1 MKVLFA
7 LSNENIIN
15 SIITRYQQKF
25 KEVISSKNVY
35 YFNAIIK
42 ELQRDNSY
50 DSIIISEDLE
60 PISNRNYEAIDSFLI
75 EKLDSISDE
84 SYKNN
89 GEDIPII
96 FICSDRRDKGDK
108 LLPRLFSMGIYNAL
122 IGNDRVIDNVCNL
135 INKPRNKKDAKK
147 YYQID
152 NDNVVY
158 QPESD
163 GSIDEAQVQS
173 ILSYYK
179 KIGNNKKECVKTFEK
194 ISEQYD
200 NTQLR
205 LIINYLPIEVKAIL
219 EENSPIYQRL
229 MQNGTVLS
237 NGKYSQY
244 SDPNKKD
251 NKIEIYEKSL
261 EKPKLNGPIIIPHTI
276 NSNGIKQVSQAE
288 PQNNNAR
295 NINNINNNRYQNNN
309 MTNAPRNNM
318 NLNTNMNMNSWS
330 RNPNQNRMQNG
341 FQNSMQQGNMQQ
353 NGIMPPFA
361 QNNGAYNNF
370 SNNNR
375 KSYSSMNPIKPY
387 NPYEQQSQNQLNQLN
402 QGGFDSN
409 KIQIQNNNNN
419 NNNTSN
425 NNSSDDDNIDNK
437 ITSNNGASDIEINQD
452 NKLMNNAEKNEIS
465 ETTNNVTEPIIKKR
479 GRPRTRPVEVP
490 SDVTIPKKKRG
501 RPKKEVA
508 NSEIESTTNQETNQ
522 ELNQNIIQPEEI
534 KQVENKEINQPA
546 INRETNNL
554 NHIESNDTNQ
564 KVNQVE
570 NLNNSIN
577 NNNNSNNNINKF
589 SNINNNNFNSNNFNS
604 FNNRINISNNNN
616 FKNVPNNNINN
627 NKPIDLF
634 TLGID
639 TPENVKE
646 NNNNFANGFNSNS
659 IYSNNGNFNINSSS
673 NSTNLNSNS
682 NFLTNTNVNSN
693 IENSYNN
700 NFSIAGKG
708 KLVTFVG
715 TTKNGTSFVVNNI
728 AKLLSDEN
736 IKVAIVDLS
745 KNKDSYYLF
754 TDNDPNKTNK
764 ANLGIE
770 NLSKGINEGLD
781 VNNYL
786 TLFTSL
792 PGKIFENSLNIS
804 NILSTLKQNYDIALF
819 DCDFETNK
827 SFFEKSDEIYLIQ
840 SMNAFTIQPLTEFLY
855 NLQSSNVNFE
865 NKLQI
870 VINKYINL
878 KKLDIKTIIGGMS
891 KYNSPSMTMQKDLF
905 NAQNAKYTTI
915 PFDIQTYSA
924 YLEVIAFCKLSL
936 NNYSREVIESLTE
949 LKNKVF
955 PLIGEQNKEE
965 KSKHQF
971 GMFGKNKKQDNE
983 INNSTTPYEN
993 YYSNDIN
1000 QSNNNYNNFSSEVN
1014 STLDKMRKNNY

>member
-84 SYKNN
+84 AYKSN
-89 GEDIPII
+89 GEDIPIV

-276 NSNGIKQVSQAE
+276 NSNGIKQVSQVK
-288 PQNNNAR
+288 PQNNNNVR
-295 NINNINNNRYQNNN
+295 NVNTTNNNRYPNNNN
-309 MTNAPRNNM
+309 MMNAPRNNM
-318 NLNTNMNMNSWS
+318 NLNTNMNQWN

-341 FQNSMQQGNMQQ
+341 FQNNMQQGNMQH
-353 NGIMPPFA
+353 NGMIPPFA
-361 QNNGAYNNF
+361 QNNGAYNNNF
-370 SNNNR
+370 NINNR
-375 KSYSSMNPIKPY
+375 QSYSKLNPIKPY
-387 NPYEQQSQNQLNQLN
+387 NPYEQQNQLNQSGINSNTN
-402 QGGFDSN
+402 QLQHNDNNIN
-409 KIQIQNNNNN
+409 KINNNENN
-419 NNNTSN
+419 NENKLTN
-425 NNSSDDDNIDNK
+425 NNIA
-437 ITSNNGASDIEINQD
+437 NNINQD
-452 NKLMNNAEKNEIS
+452 NKLIDNAVENKVN
-465 ETTNNVTEPIIKKR
+465 ETTSNVTEPIAKKR
-479 GRPRTRPVEVP
+479 GRPRTKTIEKTP
-490 SDVTIPKKKRG
+490 SDVAIPKKKRG
-501 RPKKEVA
+501 RPKKEVV
-508 NSEIESTTNQETNQ
+508 SSGIEIAKTQAQETNDM
-522 ELNQNIIQPEEI
+522 IKPETN
-534 KQVENKEINQPA
+534 QVENKE
-546 INRETNNL
+546 TNNII
-554 NHIESNDTNQ
+554 HAEGSETNQ
-564 KVNQVE
+564 KVNPI
-570 NLNNSIN
+570 NNFNNNFNNSF
-577 NNNNSNNNINKF
+577 NNSNNNISSSNINN
-589 SNINNNNFNSNNFNS
+589 NINNNNFNNFND
-604 FNNRINISNNNN
+604 RGIQNNNN
-616 FKNVPNNNINN
+616 IFRNETSNNINN

-646 NNNNFANGFNSNS
+646 NNNNTFANEFNNNS
-659 IYSNNGNFNINSSS
+659 IYSSNENFNITPN
-673 NSTNLNSNS
+673 NNATNLNN
-682 NFLTNTNVNSN
+682 NFLTNTNINSN
-693 IENSYNN
+693 IENNYNN

-715 TTKNGTSFVVNNI
+715 TTKNGTSFIVNNI

-754 TDNDPNKTNK
+754 TDNDPSKTSK
-764 ANLGIE
+764 ANIGIE
-770 NLSKGINEGLD
+770 NLSKGINDGL
-781 VNNYL
+781 VINNYL

-792 PGKIFENSLNIS
+792 PGRIFENGLNIQ
-804 NILSTLKQNYDIALF
+804 NILNTLKQNYDIALF
-819 DCDFETNK
+819 DCDFETDK
-827 SFFEKSDEIYLIQ
+827 SIFEKADEIYLVQ

-855 NLQSSNVNFE
+855 NLQSSNINFE

-870 VINKYINL
+870 VINKYIEL
-878 KKLDIKTIIGGMS
+878 KKLDLKTIIGGMS

-905 NAQNAKYTTI
+905 NAQNAKYTAI

-936 NNYSREVIESLTE
+936 NNYSREAIESLTE

-955 PLIGEQNKEE
+955 PLIGEQNKDE
-965 KSKHQF
+965 KPKHQF
-971 GMFGKNKKQDNE
+971 GMFGKNKKQNNE
-983 INNSTTPYEN
+983 MNNSTMPYEN
-993 YYSNDIN
+993 YYNNDIN
-1000 QSNNNYNNFSSEVN
+1000 QTNNSYNNFSSEVN